1 MIEFMNKG
9 RQILESFNPDQ
20 IFTEDNLDMSLLSK
34 KALDS
39 NEAYGI
45 YFQHLLGF
53 IRSCELAVGPIANS
67 SYDVNQNVKCR
78 RDLYIALSYAILNNL
93 ANMTSDELDMG
104 EIYAQAD
111 TIYSDSF
118 ATREDYRH
126 ALQLAL
132 FGQVDE
138 KNSKYIVNSDE
149 STNPFMGW
157 HERVISGYSSC
168 LKTFVDTFGEDTV
181 RKVVTPSLYQSL
193 QNTPAYS

>member
-9 RQILESFNPDQ
+9 RQVLESFNPDE
-20 IFTEDNLDMSLLSK
+20 IFTEDNSAMNLLSE
-34 KALDS
+34 KATNP
-39 NEAYGI
+39 NETYEI
-45 YFQHLLGF
+45 YYQNLLGF
-53 IRSCELAVGPIANS
+53 VRSCELAVGPIADS
-67 SYDVNQNVKCR
+67 SYDVTQNVKCR
-78 RDLYIALSYAILNNL
+78 KDLYIALSYAILNNL

-111 TIYSDSF
+111 TIYSHSF

-138 KNSKYIVNSDE
+138 KKPQYIVNSDE

-181 RKVVTPSLYQSL
+181 RKVVTSSLYQSL

>member
-1 MIEFMNKG
+1 MIEFMNRSK
-9 RQILESFNPDQ
+9 QILESFNPDG
-20 IFTEDNLDMSLLSK
+20 IFTEDNLDMSSLSE
-34 KALDS
+34 KAVDS
-39 NEAYGI
+39 NETYKI

-53 IRSCELAVGPIANS
+53 VRSCELAVGPIANS
-67 SYDVNQNVKCR
+67 SYDVKQNVKCR
-78 RDLYIALSYAILNNL
+78 KDLYIALSHAILNNL
-93 ANMTSDELDMG
+93 VNMENNELDMG

-118 ATREDYRH
+118 VTRENYRH

-138 KNSKYIVNSDE
+138 KKSEYIVNSDK
-149 STNPFMGW
+149 STNPFMSW

-168 LKTFVDTFGEDTV
+168 LKTFVDTFGEEAV